1 MNKIYKVKWSAHTQS
16 YVACSELTKSQ
27 GKANKVLVSAML
39 AGLACLGGVNTA
51 TAAECTFTGTQP
63 NQTYNTSA
71 TCEITPQTI
80 TGTVGWQSKLL
91 ARDGANVSVT
101 GGDLSLDLLA
111 DSPRNTVFAST
122 GVSAQRN
129 SSINVEGTLTVNLTG
144 ASNKRTEVFGVSAW
158 ANSSISADTI
168 NVKAIYTNEVIDGRA
183 TPTSHGIQVGSAV
196 SGEDRVATGES
207 KVTVRDAN
215 IEITNSKNTHNRAS
229 IWGFEGEYAPYQLS
243 AIRVI
248 RYEDKGGSKP
258 VFESTGK
265 VTINAYDSSD
275 SKTGNYIIGLY
286 VSGPDSL
293 AKLNDSEITL
303 GTSGQYSSALKIGKT
318 RITGA
323 GSGEVQSRGNMVLD
337 TTAESRAVAVR
348 LIGDNSLLK
357 ADYDTSSGE
366 IKSASTAILFGS
378 SDYSSGGAGN
388 NQQALF
394 RNTKITT
401 TNDTRNALIQ
411 MNASTTGLF
420 GLKGDESEA
429 IASTQ
434 AYLVDVAARSN
445 LQVDATD
452 AGQMTGLTNKTD
464 VSTLNLN
471 LDNNFSWN
479 LREHTAADASI
490 AKTSTFNTTTLANGA
505 VINAIKGDGT
515 ATFELKG
522 DVVSKDGIIRLSD
535 ATTALVSN
543 GQATAGDVLTI
554 TGNYTA
560 TNGTVLLDTKLGDDS
575 SATDLLH
582 ITGNSTGTNTLKVTP
597 VVDSLGAFTQQGIK
611 VVWVDGTSD
620 ENTNYTLEGDG
631 VISDDSLTIG
641 AENKH
646 QFTYRLYQG
655 TRSHPGTGT
664 DNGIPAGVDTA
675 GIDANDWYLRS
686 VCGNGSHSVGSAF
699 ITSTY
704 DGLGCITDDT
714 ITVTT
719 GADIAKVEGAGG
731 ADTILI
737 NSDAKVSGDVYG
749 GNAGVDN
756 SADKDGNDTIT
767 VTDNAVV
774 SGTVYGQ
781 AGDDTIVWS
790 GASTIAGLDG
800 GNGSDVATVSSTQ
813 YNGTQILDGG
823 DDVDVADG
831 WIDTLNLN
839 GVKVTAN
846 GGNIRN
852 WETIALNNG
861 TDLTLEGTLTAGK
874 GKTPTGTQI
883 GLQIDNSSILAIS
896 GTTATV
902 SGDVSNAGTIDLTRD
917 GHTPSQTLTIDGDY
931 IGSAGSKVK
940 MNTVWNKT
948 GDANGANSQSDL
960 LAITGSATG
969 QTSVI
974 PVSADG
980 KDLVI
985 SGDVE
990 QISTVINTIPVITVG
1005 KTGSERVF
1013 IGSAVTPSGIE
1024 AQLAK
1029 RTVNGV
1035 DQYFWTIDGVE
1046 VPVEPPV
1053 VPPVTPVDP
1062 VVPPVTPVDP
1072 VVPPVT
1078 PVDPVVP
1085 PVTPVD
1091 PVVPPVVPVVPSNP
1105 TYDPRVPG
1113 YVLMPRVNMEQGYAT
1128 LRTLHERR
1136 GENQTLAWD
1145 NCGTCGEQANGQTW
1159 GRLIGSNLEVDG
1171 KHRLGFET
1179 KSYGFQFGHDFAINR
1194 TDEGGHRLT
1203 GAYIS
1208 YNRANTTFKDEFSR
1222 ENGELLADK
1231 TAGKGKSDAWSLGVT
1246 HTRYS
1251 PFGAYLD
1258 LVGQVSFYRNK
1269 YEPRKYNNVSQNG
1282 MGIVLSAE
1290 VGKPYAFSHRQPGE
1304 AGWMIEP
1311 QAQLIYQMVNLKDFN
1326 DGTRHVDQGV
1336 QHGLRGR
1343 IGARLAYNEQAEK
1356 DVYRTDTF
1364 YAVANIWH
1372 DFVKPSAVKLAG
1384 NKIREEHA
1392 STWAE
1397 VGIGMQLPIR
1407 KQTYIYGDAR
1417 YERELGGTKREGYRG
1432 TVGLKYTWK

>member
-1 MNKIYKVKWSAHTQS
+1 MNKIYKVKWNAHTQS
-16 YVACSELTKSQ
+16 YVACSELTTSQ
-27 GKANKVLVSAML
+27 GKANKVLISAVL
-39 AGLACLGGVNTA
+39 AGFALLGTTVN
-51 TAAECTFTGTQP
+51 AAECVFTGTQP

-80 TGTVGWQSKLL
+80 TGTVSWQSKLL
-91 ARDGANVSVT
+91 ARDGAKVSIT

-111 DSPRNTVFAST
+111 DSSYTVFAST

-129 SSINVEGTLTVNLTG
+129 SSINLDGTLSVNLTG
-144 ASNKRTEVFGVSAW
+144 ASNKRTEVYGVSAW
-158 ANSSISADTI
+158 SNSTINADTI
-168 NVKAIYTNEVIDGRA
+168 NVKAIYTNEVVVDGSA
-183 TPTSHGIQVGSAV
+183 VPTSLGIQVGSAV
-196 SGEDRVATGES
+196 RDEDRAATGES
-207 KVTVRDAN
+207 KVMVRDAN
-215 IEITNSKNTHNRAS
+215 IEITNSKNTHNRARWS
-229 IWGFEGEYAPYQLS
+229 FFGEGPYAPYQLS

-248 RYEDKGGSKP
+248 RNEDKGGSEP

-265 VTINAYDSSD
+265 VTINAYDSST
-275 SKTGNYIIGLY
+275 SKTGNYIVGIY

-293 AKLNDSEITL
+293 VKLNDSEITL
-303 GTSGQYSSALKIGKT
+303 GTSGEHSSALKIGKT
-318 RITGA
+318 RVTGT

-348 LIGDNSLLK
+348 LIGDKSQLT
-357 ADYDTSSGE
+357 ADYDTSRGE
-366 IKSASTAILFGS
+366 IKSANTAILFGS
-378 SDYSSGGAGN
+378 PDYTSGGAGN
-388 NQQALF
+388 NQKALL

-401 TNDTRNALIQ
+401 SNDARNALIQ
-411 MNASTTGLF
+411 MNRRTTGLLA
-420 GLKGDESEA
+420 LKGDESEA

-434 AYLVDVAARSN
+434 AYLINVDTQST
-445 LQVDATD
+445 LQVNATD
-452 AGQMTGLTNKTD
+452 AGQMTGLSNKTAS
-464 VSTLNLN
+464 STLSLT
-471 LDNNFSWN
+471 LDNQFSWN
-479 LREHTAADASI
+479 LREHTADGGSLV
-490 AKTSTFNTTTLANGA
+490 KTSTFNTTTLKNRA

-515 ATFELKG
+515 ANFELNG
-522 DVVSKDGIIRLSD
+522 DVISQGGIIRLSD
-535 ATTALVSN
+535 ATTTALVNN
-543 GQATAGDVLTI
+543 GQARAGDVLTI
-554 TGNYTA
+554 TGDYTA
-560 TNGTVLLDTKLGDDS
+560 SNGTVLLDTELGNDAS
-575 SATDLLH
+575 KTDLLH
-582 ITGNSTGTNTLKVTP
+582 ITGNSRGTNTLEVTP
-597 VVDSLGAFTQQGIK
+597 VAGSLGGFTQQGIK
-611 VVWVDGTSD
+611 VIQVDGTSD
-620 ENTNYTLEGDG
+620 ENTNYTLKGDG
-631 VISDDSLTIG
+631 IVSDDSVTVG
-641 AENKH
+641 ATNKH

-655 TRSHPGTGT
+655 TSAHNGTGT
-664 DNGIPAGVDTA
+664 GNGIPAGVDTT
-675 GIDANDWYLRS
+675 GIDTNDWYLRS

-704 DGLGCITDDT
+704 DGLGCITDDK

-774 SGTVYGQ
+774 AGTVYGQ

-861 TDLTLEGTLTAGK
+861 TDLTLEGTLTTGK

-896 GTTATV
+896 GTTAIV

-1046 VPVEPPV
+1046 VPVEPI
-1053 VPPVTPVDP
+1053 VPPVIPT
-1062 VVPPVTPVDP
+1062 T
-1072 VVPPVT
+1072 
-1078 PVDPVVP
+1078 
-1085 PVTPVD
+1085 
-1091 PVVPPVVPVVPSNP
+1091 P

-1179 KSYGFQFGHDFAINR
+1179 KSYGFQFGHDFAIKR

-1251 PFGAYLD
+1251 PFGAYVD

-1269 YEPRKYNNVSQNG
+1269 YAPRKYNDVSQNG

-1290 VGKPYAFSHRQPGE
+1290 VGKPYALSDRQPGE

-1311 QAQLIYQMVNLKDFN
+1311 QAQLIYQMLNLNDFN
-1326 DGTRHVDQGV
+1326 DGTRQVDQGV
-1336 QHGLRGR
+1336 QQGLRGR
-1343 IGARLAYNEQAEK
+1343 IGARLAYNQQAEK

-1372 DFVKPSAVKLAG
+1372 DFVKPGAVKLAG